1 MHQIRPELGSQEDKH
16 HTRHVL
22 RLDQVD
28 LCFDY
33 LLPGGETRR
42 GFDQERL
49 SHTSACVLFTAQSRA
64 AGVQDTST
72 APAASCPTTLAPLSH
87 VPTAGCV
94 CPKLRGTCATA
105 RWTTPTHG
113 KHKIF
118 YSFLLHQACMFSFTD
133 LSNTCVVQNVFG
145 FTWWSNSRLV
155 CGSITNQFEQLQP
168 RTLLHPNRFIASESI
183 LGVECGDV
191 SGVE

>member
-1 MHQIRPELGSQEDKH
+1 MHHIRPELGSQQVKH

-22 RLDQVD
+22 RLDPVD

-42 GFDQERL
+42 SFDQERL
-49 SHTSACVLFTAQSRA
+49 SHTSACVLFTVQSRA
-64 AGVQDTST
+64 AGVQDTSM

-105 RWTTPTHG
+105 RWTTPMPG
-113 KHKIF
+113 KHKHTYFIHACF
-118 YSFLLHQACMFSFTD
+118 SPLTCPTRVWCETCSVFIAWFDFVVELQSALWLHNKPIWKRAS
-133 LSNTCVVQNVFG
+133 
-145 FTWWSNSRLV
+145 
-155 CGSITNQFEQLQP
+155 
-168 RTLLHPNRFIASESI
+168 TLLHRNAALEQIHHIREH
-183 LGVECGDV
+183 
-191 SGVE
+191 SGCS

>member
-1 MHQIRPELGSQEDKH
+1 MHHIRPELGSQEVKL

-22 RLDQVD
+22 RLAQVD

-33 LLPGGETRR
+33 LLPGGETRC

-49 SHTSACVLFTAQSRA
+49 SHMSACVLFTVQSRA

-105 RWTTPTHG
+105 HWTTPMHG
-113 KHKIF
+113 KHKQTYFIH
-118 YSFLLHQACMFSFTD
+118 SSLTGHVCFSS
-133 LSNTCVVQNVFG
+133 LTCPTRVWCSSPG
-145 FTWWSNSRLV
+145 LTSW
-155 CGSITNQFEQLQP
+155 
-168 RTLLHPNRFIASESI
+168 
-183 LGVECGDV
+183 
-191 SGVE
+191 